1 MTVRGDSTTSGA
13 ARITLVGVGDWGC
26 ERLKECHPDVRALAR
41 MVAAHTDP
49 LVLANCRADSLVC
62 LEELRS
68 RPERSGVEDPHSGY
82 ARLQE
87 ELAEPDLVLV
97 LGRADDTASI
107 ELMSDVARTCMA
119 VGEIVVPICPVSSAG
134 EAHLWKVDQ
143 LDLSRWPALNLIVSI
158 PDLLNADEVLAA
170 TCQSLCS
177 IIMIPSVIG
186 VDYADVRQVLGQPG
200 GAFAALA
207 MASGP
212 NRAVHATQEAMK
224 QLFVREWLSLAR
236 AVLVVITAG
245 EDLTLEE
252 FSTVGEWIQRHVSP
266 NATVVIAVVHDKA
279 CDKTGLHKLTLMATG
294 LGDKVGHSRNSAT
307 T

>member
-1 MTVRGDSTTSGA
+1 MSELANSSTSGT

-41 MVAAHTDP
+41 LVAVHTDP
-49 LVLANCRADSLVC
+49 LVLANCRADALVC

-68 RPERSGVEDPHSGY
+68 RPERSGAEDPHSGY

-87 ELAEPDLVLV
+87 ELEGPDLVLV
-97 LGRADDTASI
+97 LGRADDTANI
-107 ELMSDVARTCMA
+107 ELMSDVTRTCMA
-119 VGEIVVPICPVSSAG
+119 VGEIVVPVCPVSAAG
-134 EAHLWKVDQ
+134 EAYLWSVDA
-143 LDLSRWPALNLIVSI
+143 LDLSRWPALKLIVSI

-186 VDYADVRQVLGQPG
+186 VDYADVRQVLAEPG

-207 MASGP
+207 MASGA
-212 NRAVHATQEAMK
+212 NRAIHATREAMK
-224 QLFVREWLSLAR
+224 QFFVREWLSLAR

-245 EDLTLEE
+245 EDLKLEE

-266 NATVVIAVVHDKA
+266 TATVVIGVAYDKA
-279 CDKTGLHKLTLMATG
+279 CDKNGLLKVTLVITGIGEGLDASTNPMLM
-294 LGDKVGHSRNSAT
+294 
-307 T
+307 